1 MYTKEFLLSI
11 FDIKYYD
18 WFDKYVEICFLYQ
31 KIKTDDIFFNYH
43 HIIPVN
49 VGKEQLNTKNRYH
62 TISEHDKMYHPNDNV
77 VKLSIDYHILAH
89 YCLARATEREDDINS
104 FYTLIGNY
112 DKWYKSYSLDEV
124 KKIAKLVKESSLPN
138 TNDHY
143 MTVEER
149 KEYDKSKQKEYNE
162 QYYEEN
168 KEEIEQKKLELQ
180 QKQKESLELYNENNK
195 ERIEKQKLENKQ
207 RQKEYY
213 EENKDK
219 IYEQKQNQKEQ
230 QKKYYEENKDRIE
243 EQKRLMKEKQKEY
256 LKKMKE
262 KKL

>member
-49 VGKEQLNTKNRYH
+49 VGKEQLQTKNRYH
-62 TISEHDKMYHPNDNV
+62 TISEHDKIYDIKDNV
-77 VKLSIDYHILAH
+77 VKLPIDYHILAH

-112 DKWYKSYSLDEV
+112 DKWYKSYSLYEV

-149 KEYDKSKQKEYNE
+149 KEYDKSKQKDYNE

-180 QKQKESLELYNENNK
+180 QKQKESLELYNKNNK
-195 ERIEKQKLENKQ
+195 EQIEKQRLENKQ
-207 RQKEYY
+207 R
-213 EENKDK
+213 
-219 IYEQKQNQKEQ
+219 QKEQ

-243 EQKRLMKEKQKEY
+243 EQKRLIKEKQKEY
-256 LKKMKE
+256 LKKMKQ
-262 KKL
+262 KNYKI